1 MENNF
6 IILKNEV
13 INLLK
18 AEDGMCLIEEEEQE
32 NRKLIGNG
40 FFLEI
45 DDKPFLLANVY

>member
-6 IILKNEV
+6 IIKKNEV

-18 AEDGMCLIEEEEQE
+18 AEDAMCLIEEEEQE
-32 NRKLIGNG
+32 NRKRIGNG